1 MIGVRTYGWTFANR
15 KLDPPGAPPYV
26 RLTAPSG
33 DIWEFNE
40 PSDTNFV
47 EGSAVEFCHVVTQ
60 GRNIAEVNLKV
71 VGEPAEKWM
80 AIAQCF
86 AGPPENPPEPGSRTA

>member
-1 MIGVRTYGWTFANR
+1 MV
-15 KLDPPGAPPYV
+15 PYV

-33 DIWEFNE
+33 AIWEWGE
-40 PSDTNFV
+40 PETEDRV

-60 GRNIAEVNLKV
+60 GRNIADTDLAVS
-71 VGEPAEKWM
+71 GETAVEWM

-86 AGPPENPPEPGSRTA
+86 AGGPEEPPAPGQRAWSDSSE